1 MLCVLGRAKGGPMKI
16 YVHYEAQEPE
26 FTLAVNLA
34 PSDGRTAK
42 ELKHEFIEAY
52 AKRCVCPPIMN
63 TKPG

>member
-1 MLCVLGRAKGGPMKI
+1 MKI

-52 AKRCVCPPIMN
+52 AKRCDCPPIMN
-63 TKPG
+63 TQPG

>member
-1 MLCVLGRAKGGPMKI
+1 MKI

-63 TKPG
+63 TQPG